1 MKKELRK
8 KALEEIKNKK
18 ENIKRTG
25 IPIIYQGERKEFS
38 AYKIP
43 LNLLIYNK
51 LNGRIGSSVKSFE
64 SQYRELDPEN
74 EADAKKIE
82 EFLWQ
87 SKEDRNENTMDSLV
101 KNGQQIHGIVTNDGV
116 IIDGNRRAMLLNRI
130 YRNRKKWEDESHNVD
145 ECQFFIAIILPEG
158 ADPKEVMCL
167 ETTYQMGEDKKLD
180 YNAIEKYLKCKD
192 LKAVGFNN
200 SDIATMMGES
210 ESQIK
215 EWSEIMKL
223 MDEYL
228 ELLNYQGIYTR
239 LEKREGQFVDF
250 TKYLSRYENKSAMVS
265 WPYDETDI
273 TDLKS
278 IGFDYIRAQ
287 YEGKEFRVIAQ
298 PSKKDSFFCNEK
310 VWNDFRNRHFEY
322 TKNVTEESP
331 EEFRDKNPDADL
343 SKIFRG
349 RDEKW
354 TDQIKNKLKGNLGM
368 SRQMLENINEANE
381 PMALL
386 RRAKDTLESIN
397 TENEAFYDDKDVAA
411 ILKEINSLIWNYQ
424 QKIKHNDRD

>member
-1 MKKELRK
+1 MKKDLRK
-8 KALEEIKNKK
+8 KALEELKGKK

-25 IPIIYQGERKEFS
+25 IPIIYQGERREFE

-43 LNLLIYNK
+43 LNILIYNK

-64 SQYRELDPEN
+64 NQYRELDPEN
-74 EADAKKIE
+74 EEDIKKIE

-116 IIDGNRRAMLLNRI
+116 IVDGNRRAMLLNRI

-145 ECQFFIAIILPEG
+145 DCQYFIAVILPEG
-158 ADPKEVMCL
+158 ADPKEVMRL

-192 LKAVGFNN
+192 LKSVGFSE
-200 SDIATMMGES
+200 SDVATMMGET
-210 ESQIK
+210 EGQIK
-215 EWSEIMKL
+215 EWLEIMKL
-223 MDEYL
+223 MDQYL
-228 ELLNYQGIYTR
+228 ASLQYEGIYTR

-250 TKYLSRYENKSAMVS
+250 SKYLSRYTNGSAMVS
-265 WPYDETDI
+265 WAYEDTDI

-278 IGFDYIRAQ
+278 VCFDYIRAQ

-310 VWNDFRNRHFEY
+310 VWNEFRDRHFSSTED
-322 TKNVTEESP
+322 VTEESP
-331 EEFRDKNPDADL
+331 QELREKNPDADL
-343 SKIFRG
+343 SRIFRG

-354 TDQIKNKLKGNLGM
+354 AEQIKGKLKGNLNI
-368 SRQMLENINEANE
+368 SRQALENINEANE
-381 PMALL
+381 PLTLL
-386 RRAKDTLESIN
+386 SRAKDTLESIN
-397 TENEAFYDDKDVAA
+397 TENEAFYEETVAT
-411 ILKEINSLIWNYQ
+411 ILKEINSVIWDYQ
-424 QKIKHNDRD
+424 QKIKHKKRD